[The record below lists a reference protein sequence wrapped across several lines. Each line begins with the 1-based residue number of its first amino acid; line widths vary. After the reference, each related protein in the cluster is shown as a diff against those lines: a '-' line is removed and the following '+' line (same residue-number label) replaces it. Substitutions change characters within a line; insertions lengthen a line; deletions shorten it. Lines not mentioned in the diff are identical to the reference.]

1 MKKKGAPTPSGRRP
15 RREERGMIKVRPAV
29 ERGRTRTGWLD
40 SSHSFSFGNYYDP
53 RHMGFRDLR
62 VINEDYVA
70 PGTGFG
76 THSHSDMEIISVA
89 LSGGLAHRDST
100 GGSGVIRPGEV
111 QVMTAGTGVSHS
123 EMNASKS
130 ERVHFLQIWILP
142 ERDGLRPGYKQKAF
156 DDDGRRGRLRLLVS
170 RGGDDGSLVIHQDV
184 KLYDAHLSRGQEVSY
199 ALGEGRHA
207 WLQVVRGSV
216 SVNGTRLGEG
226 DGAAV
231 SEESALDISAD
242 SDAELL
248 LFDLR

>member
-1 MKKKGAPTPSGRRP
+1 
-15 RREERGMIKVRPAV
+15 MIRVRPAR

-40 SSHSFSFGNYYDP
+40 SSHTFSFGDYYDP
-53 RHMGFRDLR
+53 RHMGFRSLR

-76 THSHSDMEIISVA
+76 AHTHRDMEIVSVA
-89 LSGGLAHRDST
+89 LSGGLMHRDST

-130 ERVHFLQIWILP
+130 EQAHFLQVWILP
-142 ERDGLRPGYKQKAF
+142 EREGLRPGYRQKSFA
-156 DDDGRRGRLRLLVS
+156 DEARRGRLRLLAS
-170 RGGDDGSLVIHQDV
+170 RGGDEDSLVIHQDA
-184 KLYDAHLSRGQEVSY
+184 KLYDAHLAPGQEVSY

-207 WLQVVRGSV
+207 WLQVLGGSV
-216 SVNGTRLGEG
+216 SVNGTALGAG

-231 SEESALDISAD
+231 SEETALRVSAESE
-242 SDAELL
+242 SEFL
-248 LFDLR
+248 LFDLG

>member
-1 MKKKGAPTPSGRRP
+1 MITVRHAG
-15 RREERGMIKVRPAV
+15 ERGH
-29 ERGRTRTGWLD
+29 TRMGWLD
-40 SSHSFSFGNYYDP
+40 SSHTFSFGNYYDP

-76 THSHSDMEIISVA
+76 THSHRDMEIISVA
-89 LSGGLAHRDST
+89 LSGGLMHRDST

-142 ERDGLRPGYKQKAF
+142 EREGLRPGYGQKSF
-156 DDDGRRGRLRLLVS
+156 TDEGRRGRLRLLAS
-170 RGGDDGSLVIHQDV
+170 RGGDEGSLVIHQDV
-184 KLYDAHLSRGQEVSY
+184 RLYGAHLSPGQEVSY

-207 WLQVVRGSV
+207 WLQVVSGSV
-216 SVNGTRLGEG
+216 SVNGTKLGAG

-231 SEESALDISAD
+231 SEESGLSIA
-242 SDAELL
+242 AEAEAEFL
-248 LFDLR
+248 LFDLG

>member
-1 MKKKGAPTPSGRRP
+1 
-15 RREERGMIKVRPAV
+15 MIKVRPAG

-40 SSHSFSFGNYYDP
+40 SSHTFSFGDYYDP

-62 VINEDYVA
+62 VINEDHVA

-76 THSHSDMEIISVA
+76 THSHRDMEIISVA

-130 ERVHFLQIWILP
+130 ELVHFLQIWVLP
-142 ERDGLRPGYKQKAF
+142 EREGLRPGYGQKAF
-156 DDDGRRGRLRLLVS
+156 PDGDRRGRLRLLAS
-170 RGGDDGSLVIHQDV
+170 RGGDEGSLVINQDV
-184 KLYDAHLSRGQEVSY
+184 RLYDARLSPGQEVTH

-216 SVNGTRLGEG
+216 VLNGARLAEG

-231 SEESALDISAD
+231 SDESELRVVAD
-242 SDAELL
+242 DDAEIL

>member
-1 MKKKGAPTPSGRRP
+1 
-15 RREERGMIKVRPAV
+15 MIKVRPAV
-29 ERGRTRTGWLD
+29 ERGRTRAGWLD
-40 SSHSFSFGNYYDP
+40 SSHSFSFGDYYDP

-76 THSHSDMEIISVA
+76 THSHRDMEIISVA

-100 GGSGVIRPGEV
+100 GGRGVISPGEV

-130 ERVHFLQIWILP
+130 EPVHFLQIWIQP
-142 ERDGLRPGYKQKAF
+142 EREGLRPGYGQKAF
-156 DDDGRRGRLRLLVS
+156 SDEGRRGRLRLLAS
-170 RGGDDGSLVIHQDV
+170 RGGDEGSLVINQDV
-184 KLYDAHLSRGQEVSY
+184 RLYDASLSPGQEVTH
-199 ALGEGRHA
+199 ALDEGRHA

-216 SVNGTRLGEG
+216 SLNGTRLGEG

-231 SEESALDISAD
+231 SDESTLRINAD
-242 SDAELL
+242 ADAELL

>member
-1 MKKKGAPTPSGRRP
+1 
-15 RREERGMIKVRPAV
+15 MIKVRPAG
-29 ERGRTRTGWLD
+29 ERGRTRAGWLD
-40 SSHSFSFGNYYDP
+40 SSHSFSFGDYYDP

-76 THSHSDMEIISVA
+76 AHSHRDMEIISVA
-89 LSGGLAHRDST
+89 LSGGLAHSDST
-100 GGSGVIRPGEV
+100 GGRGVIRPGEV

-130 ERVHFLQIWILP
+130 EPAHFLQIWILP
-142 ERDGLRPGYKQKAF
+142 ERDGLRPGYGQKEFPDAA
-156 DDDGRRGRLRLLVS
+156 RRGRLRLLAS
-170 RGGDDGSLVIHQDV
+170 RGGDEGSLVIHQDV
-184 KLYDAHLSRGQEVSY
+184 RLYDARLSPGQEVTH

-216 SVNGTRLGEG
+216 MLNGARLGEG

-231 SEESALDISAD
+231 SDESALRIT
-242 SDAELL
+242 AEAEAEIL
-248 LFDLR
+248 LFDLK

>member
-1 MKKKGAPTPSGRRP
+1 MIKIRPSG
-15 RREERGMIKVRPAV
+15 

-40 SSHSFSFGNYYDP
+40 SSHTFSFGSYYDP
-53 RHMGFRDLR
+53 RHMGFRSLR

-76 THSHSDMEIISVA
+76 THSHRDMEIISVPV
-89 LSGGLAHRDST
+89 SGGLTHRDST

-142 ERDGLRPGYKQKAF
+142 EREGLRPGYRQKPFA
-156 DDDGRRGRLRLLVS
+156 DEERRGRLRLLAS

-184 KLYDAHLSRGQEVSY
+184 RLYDAHLSPGQEVSY
-199 ALGEGRHA
+199 TLGEGRHA
-207 WLQVVRGSV
+207 WLQVVSGSV
-216 SVNGTRLGEG
+216 SANGTALGAG

-231 SEESALDISAD
+231 SDEAALSVSAESESVF
-242 SDAELL
+242 L
-248 LFDLR
+248 LFDLG

>member
-1 MKKKGAPTPSGRRP
+1 
-15 RREERGMIKVRPAV
+15 MIRVRPAG

-40 SSHSFSFGNYYDP
+40 SSHTFSFGDYYDP
-53 RHMGFRDLR
+53 RHMGFRSLR

-76 THSHSDMEIISVA
+76 THSHRDMEIISVA

-100 GGSGVIRPGEV
+100 GGSGIISPGEV

-130 ERVHFLQIWILP
+130 EPVHFLQIWILP
-142 ERDGLRPGYKQKAF
+142 EREGLRPGYGQKAF
-156 DDDGRRGRLRLLVS
+156 PGEGRRGRLRLLAS
-170 RGGDDGSLVIHQDV
+170 RGGDEGSLTVHQDV
-184 KLYDAHLSRGQEVSY
+184 KLYDARLSPGQEVTH

-216 SVNGTRLGEG
+216 LLNGTRLDEG

-231 SEESALDISAD
+231 SEESALRIGAD
-242 SDAELL
+242 SDAEFL

>member
-1 MKKKGAPTPSGRRP
+1 
-15 RREERGMIKVRPAV
+15 MIRVRPAG

-40 SSHSFSFGNYYDP
+40 SSHTFSFGDYYDP
-53 RHMGFRDLR
+53 RHMGFRSLR
-62 VINEDYVA
+62 VINEDFVA

-76 THSHSDMEIISVA
+76 THSHRDMEIISVA

-100 GGSGVIRPGEV
+100 GGSGVVRPGEV

-142 ERDGLRPGYKQKAF
+142 EREGLRPGYVQKSF
-156 DDDGRRGRLRLLVS
+156 PGEGRLGRLRLLAS
-170 RGGDDGSLVIHQDV
+170 RGGDEDSLVIHQDV
-184 KLYDAHLSRGQEVSY
+184 RLYDAHLSPGQEVSY
-199 ALGEGRHA
+199 TLGEGRHA
-207 WLQVVRGSV
+207 WLQVVSGSV
-216 SVNGTRLGEG
+216 SLNGTALGAG

-231 SEESALDISAD
+231 SEEAALRVG
-242 SDAELL
+242 AESESEFL

>member
-1 MKKKGAPTPSGRRP
+1 
-15 RREERGMIKVRPAV
+15 MIRVRPAG

-40 SSHSFSFGNYYDP
+40 SSHTFSFGDYYDP
-53 RHMGFRDLR
+53 RHMGFRSLR

-76 THSHSDMEIISVA
+76 THSHRDMEIISVA

-100 GGSGVIRPGEV
+100 GGSGIISPGEV

-130 ERVHFLQIWILP
+130 EPVHFLQIWILP
-142 ERDGLRPGYKQKAF
+142 EREGLRPGYGQKAF
-156 DDDGRRGRLRLLVS
+156 PGEERRGRLRLLAS
-170 RGGDDGSLVIHQDV
+170 RGGDEGSLVIHQDAG
-184 KLYDAHLSRGQEVSY
+184 LYDAHLSPGEEVSHT
-199 ALGEGRHA
+199 LGEGRHA

-216 SVNGTRLGEG
+216 SVNGTALGAG

-231 SEESALDISAD
+231 SEERYLRVSAKSE
-242 SDAELL
+242 SEFL
-248 LFDLR
+248 LFDLG